1 VLGSGMNAVRY
12 LLVGQGVS
20 PVFATSGLTD
30 CSPLN
35 TDGYIDI
42 GDVCR
47 GYVCVCVFVCV
58 CVCVCV
64 CIGDIV
70 QGQVPC
76 SVSTPRPY
84 ILTQC
89 AREGK
94 RRA

>member
-64 CIGDIV
+64 CV
-70 QGQVPC
+70 YWRYC
-76 SVSTPRPY
+76 PRASPMLCLHTAP
-84 ILTQC
+84 IHTH
-89 AREGK
+89 AV
-94 RRA
+94 RA

>member
-1 VLGSGMNAVRY
+1 MCSICLSVCLSVCPCACSLVRQPKREAAFKERLVLGSGKNAVRY

-47 GYVCVCVFVCV
+47 G
-58 CVCVCV
+58 
-64 CIGDIV
+64 
-70 QGQVPC
+70 
-76 SVSTPRPY
+76 
-84 ILTQC
+84 
-89 AREGK
+89 
-94 RRA
+94 

>member
-1 VLGSGMNAVRY
+1 MDMYSMYMYVSVCLSVCLSVRPCVRWVRQPKREAAFKERLVLGSGKNAVRY

-47 GYVCVCVFVCV
+47 G
-58 CVCVCV
+58 
-64 CIGDIV
+64 
-70 QGQVPC
+70 
-76 SVSTPRPY
+76 
-84 ILTQC
+84 
-89 AREGK
+89 
-94 RRA
+94 